1 MKIGIGKRYWYPGKF
16 IFIYMEISNFF
27 ENPSTHEMKRLFS
40 RRTIKQWHGGF
51 EERDCS
57 RYPIIARAW
66 RVYRSI
72 NRLCCVA
79 RILSRSDDVINDY
92 LSASYRAL
100 MTSSGA
106 PRQRDTMKTSSKIQ
120 QSSRV
125 FFLWKQYSSNVFKNR
140 EERER
145 KKAGIIR

>member
-1 MKIGIGKRYWYPGKF
+1 MELGKGIGIQ
-16 IFIYMEISNFF
+16 
-27 ENPSTHEMKRLFS
+27 ENLFS
-40 RRTIKQWHGGF
+40 YIWKYLTSSKIRPPTRWKGCFPGERSSNGGF

-57 RYPIIARAW
+57 RYPIITRAW

-125 FFLWKQYSSNVFKNR
+125 FFLWKQYSFNVFKNR